1 MDDRGKSDGSRSTC
15 EACVTNAEGGVDVGD
30 IFIGGAVREME
41 ACWPSS
47 VGPAGAGAKPPSAAL
62 AEDRRGEREGKR
74 RGLIAS
80 GGDREDVPEALG
92 RGQCPVWACVVEA
105 SKRFR
110 WHQNQGSCFIP

>member
-1 MDDRGKSDGSRSTC
+1 MRGPPLLTPRLCLVPC
-15 EACVTNAEGGVDVGD
+15 EVCVTNVEGGVDVGD

-92 RGQCPVWACVVEA
+92 RGHVVPGLGV
-105 SKRFR
+105 R
-110 WHQNQGSCFIP
+110 C